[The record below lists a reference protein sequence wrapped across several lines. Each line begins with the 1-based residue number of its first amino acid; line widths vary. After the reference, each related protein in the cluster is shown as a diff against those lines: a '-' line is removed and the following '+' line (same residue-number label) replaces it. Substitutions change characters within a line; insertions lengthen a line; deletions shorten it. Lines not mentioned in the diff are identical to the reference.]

1 MRKPLPANKTQLK
14 QKLNPQQIGKLLSCF
29 DNSRGS
35 YQVNYCMW
43 LMWWTL
49 ARPAEAT
56 EAEWIEF
63 NLDNALWTIPAARM
77 KARREHVIP
86 LPFQAVKMLRTLQG
100 LTVHRQH
107 LFPGRDNPLGPMTS
121 HSLRQLLKSLGW
133 SGIYS
138 PHATRTTGSTR
149 LNEMGYRPDAIEAQ
163 LAHADT
169 NIVRRAYN
177 HATYLDERKVM
188 MRDWADNMKKWV
200 VEFN

>member
-1 MRKPLPANKTQLK
+1 PL
-14 QKLNPQQIGKLLSCF
+14 
-29 DNSRGS
+29 
-35 YQVNYCMW
+35 
-43 LMWWTL
+43 
-49 ARPAEAT
+49 
-56 EAEWIEF
+56 
-63 NLDNALWTIPAARM
+63 
-77 KARREHVIP
+77 
-86 LPFQAVKMLRTLQG
+86 QAVKMLRTLQG
-100 LTVHRQH
+100 LTGHRQH

-169 NIVRRAYN
+169 NNVRRTYN

-188 MRDWADNMKKWV
+188 MQEWADMLDKWV
-200 VEFN
+200 AEFE